1 VVQLAVRAADIATTR
16 SATFAGDMPNDLEF
30 IVLSLVSPSVMQA
43 ADPRDDPGFEFARM
57 TQVMPGRAPA
67 LPNGL

>member
-1 VVQLAVRAADIATTR
+1 
-16 SATFAGDMPNDLEF
+16 MPNDLEF

-43 ADPRDDPGFEFARM
+43 ADPRVGPGFEFARM
-57 TQVMPGRAPA
+57 TLVMPGRAPA